1 MFSRPPATTISLSP
15 GHGLGSQH
23 HGLEAGAA
31 HGIDG
36 QVQGFL
42 GTPAFI
48 MAWRAGVLAYA
59 SSQHL
64 AHDDF
69 TDLVRRQTRARD
81 GFTDHHGAQL
91 GCRGL
96 GQRTAKLAHRSAGG
110 RNDNDVFHESPFSVN
125 LFLPGGASPC
135 ALRGEASNILAVLQV
150 RTFA

>member
-1 MFSRPPATTISLSP
+1 MGREAHVFLPTRHHDFAVTP

-23 HGLEAGAA
+23 HGLEAGAT

-36 QVQGFL
+36 QGRCFL
-42 GTPAFI
+42 RHTSLHHGL
-48 MAWRAGVLAYA
+48 AGWVLAYA

-110 RNDNDVFHESPFSVN
+110 RNDNDVFHKSPFSVN
-125 LFLPGGASPC
+125 LFCPAAHHH
-135 ALRGEASNILAVLQV
+135 AL
-150 RTFA
+150 